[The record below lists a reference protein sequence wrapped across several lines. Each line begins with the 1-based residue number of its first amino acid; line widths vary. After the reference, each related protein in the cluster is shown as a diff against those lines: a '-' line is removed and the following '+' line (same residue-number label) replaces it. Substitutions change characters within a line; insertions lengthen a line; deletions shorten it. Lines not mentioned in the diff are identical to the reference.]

1 MFHHITYLI
10 EMVGTVAFAA
20 TAVLAVKALRIT
32 SFEAVVFAIITAV
45 GGGTIRDVIL
55 DVPVFWLIDLNYIWV
70 AMYSGASVYAARTL
84 FTRQQIYNLMLYF
97 DGLGAAI
104 FGIQGTAKAWDLN
117 MGLPIAPV
125 FLGLITA
132 IGGGLIRDV
141 LAGQE
146 TLLMKRQFYAIPIV
160 LGEIIFVAIL
170 NYLPEYRTWGVICGV
185 LFIFAFRSAAI
196 RWNLTTSRVSQ
207 AKKSQNSLESEES
220 VDSESE

>member
-1 MFHHITYLI
+1 MDGEKLTYLI
-10 EMVGTVAFAA
+10 EMIGTVAFAA
-20 TAVLAVKALRIT
+20 TAVLGVKALTIT

-70 AMYSGASVYAARTL
+70 AMYSGAIVYAARTL
-84 FTRQQIYNLMLYF
+84 FSRQQIYDLMLYL
-97 DGLGAAI
+97 DGLGAAM

-125 FLGLITA
+125 LLGLITA

-146 TLLMKRQFYAIPIV
+146 TLLMKRQFYAIPVV
-160 LGEIIFVAIL
+160 LGELLLVAVL
-170 NYLPEYRTWGVICGV
+170 NYLPEYRTFGVIGGV
-185 LFIFAFRSAAI
+185 LFIFGFRSAAI
-196 RWNLTTSRVSQ
+196 RWNLTSSAR
-207 AKKSQNSLESEES
+207 NPRI
-220 VDSESE
+220 